1 MDVALDIAMIV
12 GGIALLAW
20 SGDAL
25 VDFSAAI
32 AEKARLSPAV
42 IGLTVVAAG
51 TSMPEG
57 AVSAFA
63 TYGGY
68 PSIAVG
74 NVVGSNIFNIGLVL
88 GTCALV
94 APIPVSK
101 NTFRLDF
108 PFVVLATVAMIVF
121 ARDGSIDRW
130 EATFFLVALVSFWI
144 YSVTLARRQTTA
156 LEAKQ
161 VERLIPE
168 EAEKLKQRPT
178 IFLLGMLLL
187 TFAGLTVGARILV
200 AGAADLA
207 LAIGFTE
214 RVVGLT
220 VVAAGTSAPEL
231 VASLAAARKREHEMA
246 VANIMGSNLF
256 NLLLI
261 LGVSAQIRPLAV
273 EDKIIHFDNWVML
286 GFTLLLAPMLYRGFK
301 LSRVE
306 GAILLACHVS
316 YVGYLIIAR

>member
-1 MDVALDIAMIV
+1 MQIALDILMIV

-42 IGLTVVAAG
+42 IGLTIVAAG
-51 TSMPEG
+51 TSMPE
-57 AVSAFA
+57 AFVSAFA
-63 TYGGY
+63 TATGH

-94 APIPVSK
+94 APIPVSR

-108 PFVVLATVAMIVF
+108 PFVVMSTAAMILF
-121 ARDGSIDRW
+121 SRDGVIDRW
-130 EATFFLVALVSFWI
+130 EATFFLVSLVSFWV
-144 YSVTLARRQTTA
+144 YSVTLARRQATA
-156 LEAKQ
+156 LEARQ
-161 VERLIPE
+161 LEELVPE
-168 EAEKLKQRPT
+168 EAETLKQRPAWWLT
-178 IFLLGMLLL
+178 GMLLL
-187 TFAGLTVGARILV
+187 TFVGLSVGARILV
-200 AGAADLA
+200 MGAADLA
-207 LAIGFTE
+207 LLMGFTE
-214 RVVGLT
+214 RLVGLT

-231 VASLAAARKREHEMA
+231 VASLMAARKRQHEMA

-261 LGVSAQIRPLAV
+261 LGVSAQIHPLEV
-273 EDKIIHFDNWVML
+273 EPKIIHLDNWVML
-286 GFTLLLAPMLYRGFK
+286 GFTLVLAPMLYRGFK
-301 LSRVE
+301 LARGE
-306 GAILLACHVS
+306 GAILLAGHLS
-316 YVGYLIIAR
+316 YMAYLIIGR